1 MIGIAG
7 DFATKKGSRL
17 EAERGQGSK
26 PVYTSTR
33 PYLGLGRR
41 GTLAENSPQQ
51 RWYRSPALNP
61 QHPGLRP
68 RLAEESTVGGFP
80 PPQPLLPNTDTDREP
95 PTPRGRRFCFLRRDR
110 PWRRFRQSARSRSPS
125 PPDARQRAR

>member
-51 RWYRSPALNP
+51 RWYRSPATTFTERLNP
-61 QHPGLRP
+61 SVTGPLRSV
-68 RLAEESTVGGFP
+68 ESVTMFAISPTRSMLQASSRQLTVTFSIS
-80 PPQPLLPNTDTDREP
+80 
-95 PTPRGRRFCFLRRDR
+95 C
-110 PWRRFRQSARSRSPS
+110 
-125 PPDARQRAR
+125 